1 MYKMQRSLIEAVFK
15 SSYSSAYLVSLKSEQ
30 YFPFNIDMTWAK
42 KDSFIEFSSSMI
54 TNKDEKS
61 DILKNK
67 NQSDSLINLTDIMRQ
82 GINLQ
87 RAQMMILCESTYNF
101 KLAKQISKRTHWQS
115 NKNEVWYYVISS
127 DIEIEKMIDEKRKAK
142 IEFTKKIF
150 KMINVDES
158 ASVRIDANNASI
170 TVKDDDNDDAIWEEI
185 EVRMH
190 LESKVYVFSSINN
203 KDFVMLNDRWSNL
216 FRSKNKSVW

>member
-1 MYKMQRSLIEAVFK
+1 
-15 SSYSSAYLVSLKSEQ
+15 
-30 YFPFNIDMTWAK
+30 
-42 KDSFIEFSSSMI
+42 MI

-82 GINLQ
+82 GVNLQ

-101 KLAKQISKRTHWQS
+101 KLAKQILKRTHWQS

-127 DIEIEKMIDEKRKAK
+127 DIEIEKMINEKRKAK
-142 IEFTKKIF
+142 VEFTKKIF

-170 TVKDDDNDDAIWEEI
+170 TVKDDDNDDAIWEEV
-185 EVRMH
+185 EVRMR